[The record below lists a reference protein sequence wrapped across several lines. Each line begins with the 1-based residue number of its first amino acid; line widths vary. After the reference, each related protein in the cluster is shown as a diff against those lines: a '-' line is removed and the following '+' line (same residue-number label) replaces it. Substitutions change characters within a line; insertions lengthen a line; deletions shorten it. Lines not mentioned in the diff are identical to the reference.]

1 MPLPCV
7 PTAFQCLS
15 LLSLRVHRE
24 PGRDPYLQHCYRVSL
39 DDGAPP
45 LLLTP
50 EPAEH
55 TVSFS
60 PDGGAVFVDAYGRA
74 DLPARTV
81 LRSSADGSVLCV
93 MEVADVTALE
103 RVGWRCPTP
112 FEGVAADGVTVANAD
127 TIAAATHSH
136 SS

>member
-1 MPLPCV
+1 M
-7 PTAFQCLS
+7 TATLAKA
-15 LLSLRVHRE
+15 
-24 PGRDPYLQHCYRVSL
+24 
-39 DDGAPP
+39 GAPFTAVALP
-45 LLLTP
+45 R
-50 EPAEH
+50 A
-55 TVSFS
+55 TVEM
-60 PDGGAVFVDAYGRA
+60 PTDDAYGRA